1 MQIFADAPTPPK
13 DVQVSDIFKTSCKL
27 KWKPSENNGGA
38 PILHYVVEKQD
49 LSLKGG
55 WQNVGEAKPEGDAI
69 TFDVMGL
76 TTNKEY
82 KFRVRAVNKVGSSEP
97 TPLAKVVLAKD
108 PWGKSPAL

>member
-1 MQIFADAPTPPK
+1 M
-13 DVQVSDIFKTSCKL
+13 S
-27 KWKPSENNGGA
+27 WKPSENNGGA
-38 PILHYVVEKQD
+38 PITHYVVEKQD

-55 WQNVGEAKPEGDAI
+55 WQTVGEAKPEGDAI
-69 TFDVMGL
+69 SFDVLGL

-108 PWGKSPAL
+108 PWGELNSDRRLYSFVPEHFDKIPTL